1 MIVQFNSF
9 IRSVDR
15 TDHQNDPCR
24 SCKLL
29 IFNDSTIFN
38 KNDGLLIKI
47 YETRNLQINKLYTFY
62 FIKIYILMIVLYDFK
77 INDFKIIKT
86 PVAGEWVQL
95 PRNNFI
101 VKITLRK

>member
-1 MIVQFNSF
+1 
-9 IRSVDR
+9 
-15 TDHQNDPCR
+15 
-24 SCKLL
+24 
-29 IFNDSTIFN
+29 
-38 KNDGLLIKI
+38 
-47 YETRNLQINKLYTFY
+47 
-62 FIKIYILMIVLYDFK
+62 MIVLYDFK